1 MFTCF
6 IKRVLP
12 FILTLIFGIGLGSIF
27 GGGSSQR
34 TEFAPSYAPTQS
46 YTYKGCPGRH
56 KNVDN
61 STPSQNRQSS
71 ENQNRTGP
79 FLSKP

>member
-12 FILTLIFGIGLGSIF
+12 FIMTLIFGIGLGSIF
-27 GGGSSQR
+27 GGSSQR
-34 TEFAPSYAPTQS
+34 TEIAPSFAAPQQ
-46 YTYKGCPGRH
+46 TYRGCAGKRRNP
-56 KNVDN
+56 DN

-71 ENQNRTGP
+71 GRQTRTEP
-79 FLSKP
+79 VQISQ

>member
-12 FILTLIFGIGLGSIF
+12 FIMTLIFGIGLGSIF
-27 GGGSSQR
+27 GGSSQR
-34 TEFAPSYAPTQS
+34 TAFAPSFSAPQQ
-46 YTYKGCPGRH
+46 TYRGCASKHR
-56 KNVDN
+56 NLDN

-71 ENQNRTGP
+71 ERQTRTGP
-79 FLSKP
+79 VQVSQ